1 MGQSIPRVHQK
12 GTKAGQGGLQLLL
25 RCILLDICIEARTVG
40 TGPQRPDVQGAISE
54 ALPKRRRVTFKE
66 EVLILTDS
74 TREFTKLNL
83 RHGSTRKRFKVS
95 SASDASCRHAFPT
108 SCTLG

>member
-12 GTKAGQGGLQLLL
+12 GTKAVQGKLQLIL
-25 RCILLDICIEARTVG
+25 RCVLLDIRIEACTIG
-40 TGPQRPDVQGAISE
+40 TGPQRLDVQGDISQ

-74 TREFTKLNL
+74 AREFTKLNL
-83 RHGSTRKRFKVS
+83 RHGSTRKRFKDAS
-95 SASDASCRHAFPT
+95 RRHAGPTSDA
-108 SCTLG
+108 LD